1 MKRLFVAVLA
11 FTLMGTASACTDT
24 TGPGGALAGTY
35 SLRTVNGAQLPVTLC
50 STGFCYDVLSAE
62 ITLDANGNYQEI
74 SRYSDGNDSSTGY
87 WTLSGSQLTLTD
99 DGSGTA
105 TYATVSG
112 NSLIFPNLFTGSSTI
127 SAVYTR

>member
-11 FTLMGTASACTDT
+11 FTLLGTASACTDA

-50 STGFCYDVLSAE
+50 GTGSCYDVLSAE

-74 SRYSDGNDSSTGY
+74 NRYSDGTDYGTGY
-87 WTLSGSQLTLTD
+87 WTLSGSQLTLVND
-99 DGSGTA
+99 AGGS

-112 NSLIFPNLFTGSSTI
+112 NSLLFPDLFTGSNTI
-127 SAVYTR
+127 SAVYSR